1 MKKKLRS
8 QIKDLATQ
16 ILSENSENNTRKM
29 KQLARELFEKLTV
42 LEYVEV
48 QLLGD
53 VDEEA
58 EEQSLDSKSYREN
71 NWFKEP
77 EPVPQPE
84 HKEELVEPA
93 IEKIKDI
100 VAQMPE
106 ETQSVDALLEEVLPK
121 KEFNK
126 NDLEEFASS
135 YQEMP
140 VFERKEEN
148 NVATEVKLTIE
159 TTTEEEPEPEM
170 ELEEKVTANDVERP
184 KSINDAVGK
193 GLQIGLNDRLAF
205 VKHLFDGKSEDYTR
219 VLSQISTFGTFEEA
233 ETFIKG
239 KVKPDYNYWLHKD
252 DVSKR
257 FMKIVEQS
265 FN

>member
-29 KQLARELFEKLTV
+29 KELARELYEKLSV

-48 QLLGD
+48 QLLG
-53 VDEEA
+53 VGEE
-58 EEQSLDSKSYREN
+58 ENSQESLDSKSYREN

-84 HKEELVEPA
+84 HKEELVEPVM
-93 IEKIKDI
+93 EKIKDI

-121 KEFNK
+121 KEYNK
-126 NDLEEFASS
+126 SDLEEFAAN

-140 VFERKEEN
+140 VFERKDETT
-148 NVATEVKLTIE
+148 VATEVKPVVE
-159 TTTEEEPEPEM
+159 TKIEEEP
-170 ELEEKVTANDVERP
+170 LEETQEKATNNDVDRP
-184 KSINDAVGK
+184 KSINEAVAK

-219 VLSQISTFGTFEEA
+219 VLSQISTFASYEEA
-233 ETFIKG
+233 EVFIKG

-257 FMKIVEQS
+257 FMKIIEQS